1 MKAIIHRKP
10 TGAEKEI
17 VASVMKQVEDQMQQ
31 EQNKA
36 ILRTVKMA
44 CIVLNEEFGFGA
56 KRLSTFFE
64 AMCQKGKAAVDNPEG
79 WFLVDEKLHKMGM
92 ELDDEDI
99 DEREKHS
106 RSIYHEKGRK
116 FREYN

>member
-10 TGAEKEI
+10 TSAEKEI
-17 VASVMKQVEDQMQQ
+17 VKSVIREVEDQMQT

-56 KRLSTFFE
+56 QRLCRFFE
-64 AMCQKGKAAVDNPEG
+64 AMCAKGKTAAEYPEG

-92 ELDDEDI
+92 EFDDEDI
-99 DEREKHS
+99 SERERHT
-106 RSIYHEKGRK
+106 RSLYHERGRK
-116 FREYN
+116 YREY